1 MDRKKLKYKLWREY
15 LKRSDTYKK
24 VCEWLREFQKDS
36 KTSRPKELT
45 NKMDGIF
52 VMFGDVHKEPFNKW
66 WESRKKIFRCLEYEG
81 INDYSK
87 FIEEDIESCIFDFRF
102 KKGKEP
108 TLQEF
113 KEHFSARMRNDKDIV
128 YLCIA
133 VGGRQKKELVTQF
146 NKIITGI
153 INKRRQDPYEINYRR
168 NLTTV
173 LGAKSK
179 DDYMMED
186 ELKRYLK
193 AYDLKKKN
201 VKLLSIADK
210 LKICTGGGNGTRQRE
225 VLRDIQK
232 AKQIIKNAEEGLF
245 PYKY

>member
-1 MDRKKLKYKLWREY
+1 MDREKRRYKLWREY
-15 LKRSDTYKK
+15 IKRSDTYKK
-24 VCEWLREFQKDS
+24 YCEWVRRFQTDF
-36 KTSRPKELT
+36 KTLRPKELT

-66 WESRKKIFRCLEYEG
+66 WESHKKIFRCLEYEG

-87 FIEEDIESCIFDFRF
+87 FIEEDIEDCISDFQS

-133 VGGRQKKELVTQF
+133 VGGRQKKGLATQF
-146 NKIITGI
+146 DKIITEI

-179 DDYMMED
+179 DDYMRED
-186 ELKRYLK
+186 ELERYLK
-193 AYDLKKKN
+193 AYDLKGKSE
-201 VKLLSIADK
+201 KLRSIADK
-210 LKICTGGGNGTRQRE
+210 LKICIEGNYETRQRE
-225 VLRDIQK
+225 VLRYIQK
-232 AKQIIKNAEEGLF
+232 AKQIIKNVEEGLF
-245 PYKY
+245 PYRY

>member
-1 MDRKKLKYKLWREY
+1 MEKEKWRYKLWREY

-24 VCEWLREFQKDS
+24 YCEWVREFQKDF

-66 WESRKKIFRCLEYEG
+66 WESRKKIIRCLEYEG

-87 FIEEDIESCIFDFRF
+87 FIEGDIEDCVSDFQS

-133 VGGRQKKELVTQF
+133 VGGRQKKGLATQF
-146 NKIITGI
+146 DKIITEI
-153 INKRRQDPYEINYRR
+153 INKRRQEPYEINYRR

-179 DDYMMED
+179 DDYMRKD

-210 LKICTGGGNGTRQRE
+210 LKICTRGNNETRQRE